1 MKKIFKTLLRVIGLT
16 AIGVVGLVIL
26 VITALYLP
34 PVQDYVKDYALREV
48 KKSTGM
54 DIVAETFRLR
64 PPLRLELGGISV
76 VEQSGDT
83 LASLGHARVNLMLL
97 PLVSGS
103 AEVEDIDLEDLYYR
117 MGTPDSAMYLTARVD
132 TVALADASYSFKR
145 SVIDLRGPVVLAGGR
160 VDLLMNDS
168 VETPVDTSASN
179 PLDLLILAR
188 DLQLR
193 RVTYSMRMLP
203 VIDSLGAYVLSAR
216 LTGGRLDMASQHIHA
231 RSLAIDSVAAEYI
244 YPAVTATAATADT
257 AASSSSSAP
266 WTVMADHVSLTAT
279 HALYALAGAHPI
291 PGLDMNYLAVAD
303 VDIEVDSLYNR
314 ATAVRVPLRRLLAT
328 ERCGLSLNA
337 AGLFEMDST
346 TMRADG
352 FRISTGRSILNF
364 EALMGMGD
372 MKSDSSLPLAL
383 DARAEIAP
391 SDIATAF
398 PALAPMIKPLSQS
411 PVRLVARA
419 SGTTGR
425 IDIDTLS
432 AAIPDIAA
440 LRADG
445 SVSNPFDF
453 DHMDGHMT
461 LDGSISRGA
470 DRLKSIFLDRATAAS
485 INIAPTRL
493 KGDIDYKPGRVD
505 GTLSAITGAGRMNL
519 GARWAMTA
527 ESYNAS
533 LRLDRFPVQAFMPGV
548 GVRDVTATLNASGH
562 GYNPLRPSTS
572 MDVDLRLV
580 ELTFNDRQLSNII
593 LSAQLSN
600 GRAHGSLVS
609 ANEDA
614 ELDADFDATLT
625 PQGYTWDVTGDIHNL
640 DLMAMGLSAT
650 PMGGSLSLATNGR
663 MTAGM
668 KSIDA
673 LVDVADLDWR
683 MGADRIDADSI
694 HLSLASDSVTL
705 ASLTSGDMA
714 LRLNARSPLMTIVDR
729 LSGVPVLIDSAI
741 ALKKVDVIAL
751 QHTLPPIDA
760 HLMAGRHN
768 FASDYMA
775 RTSKT
780 SWDSL
785 TFTLRND
792 SLIHMR
798 SRVLGL
804 RVGAN
809 RLDTIAFDA
818 NQKGKH
824 LVFSA
829 SMNERPGSMDNFA
842 HVSLTGFIADDRL
855 SMLVRQS
862 NIKGERGFNIGM
874 NVVAADSA
882 ITIRFVP
889 RKPTIGYKQ
898 WAINPDNFVT
908 YDFARKFVS
917 ANLALEGE
925 DSSLKLYTLNETAA
939 ADQEDIALELSK
951 IHLQDWLSISPF
963 APPIKGDLG
972 ANLRFHLANEQL
984 TGRGVAS
991 LANLYYGRDR
1001 VGSFD
1006 LDLDVASSRG
1016 GVLTADVGL
1025 MVDSVK
1031 VITATG
1037 ALNDSTRNNP
1047 FLLDFSMIRFPLSVA
1062 NPFLP
1067 KEYARLAGTLSGH
1080 MDITGSMA
1088 EPIFNGNIAFDSAT
1102 VKVGMLGQT
1111 FGFAPDSIP
1120 VDSNVVRFDRFR
1132 ITGANSNPLT
1142 ISGLVDMRHISEPAF
1157 DLSMQARDMQI
1168 LNSSRPR
1175 GADAYGKAFIDLDA
1189 SVKGN
1194 MQFVNVDA
1202 DLAVL
1207 AGTNVTY
1214 IMTDAESKIVN
1225 RSTGDMVQFVVFAD
1239 SGAVARADSVVSGAM
1254 NINLEAR
1261 LNIEQGSTI
1270 SVDLSTD
1277 GKNKVQIKGE
1287 GRLDYTQ
1294 NPMNDGRLTG
1304 RFNINS
1310 GFVRYTPP
1318 FMSEKLFDF
1327 EEGSYV
1333 SFNGDMMN
1341 PILNVHANDRL
1352 RANVTRSGEDSRLVN
1367 FDIALGVT
1375 GTLNQMNVAF
1385 DLSTNDDI
1393 TVQNELQGMTPEQ
1406 RANQAMNLLLYNVY
1420 TGSGTHATANLAG
1433 NPLYSFL
1440 SSQLNSWMANNVK
1453 GVDISFGID
1462 QYDKTAGGNTSTATS
1477 YSYRVSKSLFNDR
1490 FKIVVGGNYSTDA
1503 DADENFSQNLISDI
1517 SFEYML
1523 NRAGSMYVRIFRHTG
1538 YESILEGEITQTGV
1552 GFVVKRKLNTLRNLF
1567 RFLPGVKPK
1576 TIEAPA
1582 APSSSDSNTP
1592 AK

>member
-1 MKKIFKTLLRVIGLT
+1 
-16 AIGVVGLVIL
+16 
-26 VITALYLP
+26 
-34 PVQDYVKDYALREV
+34 
-48 KKSTGM
+48 
-54 DIVAETFRLR
+54 
-64 PPLRLELGGISV
+64 
-76 VEQSGDT
+76 
-83 LASLGHARVNLMLL
+83 
-97 PLVSGS
+97 
-103 AEVEDIDLEDLYYR
+103 
-117 MGTPDSAMYLTARVD
+117 
-132 TVALADASYSFKR
+132 
-145 SVIDLRGPVVLAGGR
+145 
-160 VDLLMNDS
+160 
-168 VETPVDTSASN
+168 
-179 PLDLLILAR
+179 
-188 DLQLR
+188 
-193 RVTYSMRMLP
+193 
-203 VIDSLGAYVLSAR
+203 
-216 LTGGRLDMASQHIHA
+216 
-231 RSLAIDSVAAEYI
+231 
-244 YPAVTATAATADT
+244 
-257 AASSSSSAP
+257 
-266 WTVMADHVSLTAT
+266 
-279 HALYALAGAHPI
+279 
-291 PGLDMNYLAVAD
+291 
-303 VDIEVDSLYNR
+303 
-314 ATAVRVPLRRLLAT
+314 
-328 ERCGLSLNA
+328 
-337 AGLFEMDST
+337 
-346 TMRADG
+346 
-352 FRISTGRSILNF
+352 
-364 EALMGMGD
+364 
-372 MKSDSSLPLAL
+372 
-383 DARAEIAP
+383 
-391 SDIATAF
+391 
-398 PALAPMIKPLSQS
+398 
-411 PVRLVARA
+411 
-419 SGTTGR
+419 
-425 IDIDTLS
+425 
-432 AAIPDIAA
+432 
-440 LRADG
+440 
-445 SVSNPFDF
+445 
-453 DHMDGHMT
+453 
-461 LDGSISRGA
+461 
-470 DRLKSIFLDRATAAS
+470 
-485 INIAPTRL
+485 
-493 KGDIDYKPGRVD
+493 
-505 GTLSAITGAGRMNL
+505 
-519 GARWAMTA
+519 
-527 ESYNAS
+527 
-533 LRLDRFPVQAFMPGV
+533 
-548 GVRDVTATLNASGH
+548 
-562 GYNPLRPSTS
+562 
-572 MDVDLRLV
+572 
-580 ELTFNDRQLSNII
+580 
-593 LSAQLSN
+593 
-600 GRAHGSLVS
+600 
-609 ANEDA
+609 
-614 ELDADFDATLT
+614 
-625 PQGYTWDVTGDIHNL
+625 
-640 DLMAMGLSAT
+640 
-650 PMGGSLSLATNGR
+650 